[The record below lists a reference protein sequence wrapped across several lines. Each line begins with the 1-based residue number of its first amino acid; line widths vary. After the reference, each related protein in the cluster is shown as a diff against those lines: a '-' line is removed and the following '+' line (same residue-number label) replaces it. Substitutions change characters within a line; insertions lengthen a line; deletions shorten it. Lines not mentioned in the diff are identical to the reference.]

1 MVMGMVVQP
10 WVIGKIWRYGALSVL
25 ACIAAPVR
33 ANSVIGV
40 GASFPAPLYA
50 AWARA
55 WKAASGDEVNF
66 QPIGSGGGIRQ
77 MRERTVDFG
86 ATDRP
91 LDRRE
96 LEAAGLI
103 QFPTVIGGVVPV
115 VNLPGVASGRLR
127 LTGAVTGEIFLGH
140 IRRWNDPAITRLNP
154 GLALPP
160 LPITVVHRADGSGTS
175 FLFTTWLARTGAGW
189 ARGPGASDAVNWPT
203 GLGARGND
211 GVAVFVQRT
220 IGAIGYLEY
229 SFARK
234 VAIAQAQVQNRAGQW
249 VTAAPQAFA
258 QAAATVPW
266 ATGTGAALL
275 MVDQPGAGS
284 WPISGA
290 SFILMQR
297 HGPHPQRDAA
307 VLRFFGWA
315 LRQGDATAQRLD
327 YVPLPAALKAQ
338 VTQGWPR

>member
-10 WVIGKIWRYGALSVL
+10 SVIGKIARAGTWAAL
-25 ACIAAPVR
+25 ACLAAP
-33 ANSVIGV
+33 AQADSVVGA

-50 AWARA
+50 AWAHA
-55 WKAASGDEVNF
+55 WKAASGEEVNF

-91 LDRRE
+91 LDRHA
-96 LEAAGLI
+96 LEAAGLV

-115 VNLPGVASGRLR
+115 FNLPGVAHLR

-140 IRRWNDPAITRLNP
+140 IRRWNDLAIARLNP
-154 GLALPP
+154 GLTLPG

-175 FLFTTWLARTGAGW
+175 FLFTTWLARSGAGW
-189 ARGPGASDAVNWPT
+189 ARGPGAGDAVNWPT

-220 IGAIGYLEY
+220 LGAIGYLEY

-249 VTAAPQAFA
+249 VTASPQAFA
-258 QAAATVPW
+258 QAATSVPW
-266 ATGTGAALL
+266 ATGSGAQLL

-297 HGPHPQRDAA
+297 HGPRPRRDAA

-315 LRQGDATAQRLD
+315 LRHGDATAQRLD
-327 YVPLPAALKAQ
+327 YAPLPAALKARI
-338 VTQGWPR
+338 TQGWPR